1 MKSSIQVL
9 FILLLSILIVNFA
22 VAQKQTR
29 NVGHFEGVKLGM
41 SAHLYVKQGTAS
53 AVIIEASDEALEH
66 IKTEVSG
73 GILVIKQDN
82 DWNWWKSWKYKN
94 IKIYVTNPTFNHISV
109 SGSGNIQGE
118 NTLTSKTM
126 YVGISG
132 SGELDLDIKTVDLES
147 KISGSGNM
155 NLKGSARNTQFFISG
170 SGNLDAENL
179 SSENCE
185 VRISGS
191 GNCRVQVDKN
201 LDSRVSGSG
210 NIYYR
215 GNPEKLSNK
224 SSGSGSIKKIG

>member
-1 MKSSIQVL
+1 MKSSKQV
-9 FILLLSILIVNFA
+9 FYILLLSILIVNFA

-41 SAHLYVKQGTAS
+41 PAHLFVKQGNTS
-53 AVIIEASDEALEH
+53 SVIIEGSDEALEH
-66 IKTEVSG
+66 IETEVKG

-82 DWNWWKSWKYKN
+82 DWNWWKSWKAKN
-94 IKIYVTNPTFNHISV
+94 VKIYVTNPTFNHVSV

-118 NTLTSKTM
+118 NTLESKTM

-132 SGELDLDIKTVDLES
+132 SGELDLDIKTLDLES

-155 NLKGSARNTQFFISG
+155 DLRGSARSTQLSISG
-170 SGNLDAENL
+170 SGNLNAENL
-179 SSENCE
+179 ASENCE
-185 VRISGS
+185 IRISGS
-191 GNCRVQVDKN
+191 GNCRVQVDHS